1 MDSLRP
7 RLFVEL
13 GVLHGASY
21 FTFCQGSA
29 RNGGTTR
36 CFAVDT
42 WKGDEH
48 TGSYDEDVWRHVTL
62 FNSDRYSAFST
73 LLRQSFD
80 QAAGLFKDGSIE
92 LLHIDGLHT
101 YEAVRH
107 DFETW
112 LPKLAPHG
120 VVLFHDS
127 NVHDRNF
134 GVARLVRELEGRYSC
149 FEFLHGYGLAVV
161 AAGGTV
167 PPALRALFEASNDV
181 SRAAQIRQV
190 YGRLGAAIGE
200 RLELQNGQQAGAR
213 LRSELAQVQSD
224 LANAQEE
231 LVKREHGLGGGSP

>member
-1 MDSLRP
+1 MDHDVGPHLTDDLCSWISEAAFEVPVTPITSAWIQHTPFALWLMDSLRP

-13 GVLHGASY
+13 GVLHGVSY

-80 QAAGLFKDGSIE
+80 QAAGLFKDGSIA

-161 AAGGTV
+161 AAGG
-167 PPALRALFEASNDV
+167 
-181 SRAAQIRQV
+181 
-190 YGRLGAAIGE
+190 
-200 RLELQNGQQAGAR
+200 
-213 LRSELAQVQSD
+213 
-224 LANAQEE
+224 
-231 LVKREHGLGGGSP
+231 